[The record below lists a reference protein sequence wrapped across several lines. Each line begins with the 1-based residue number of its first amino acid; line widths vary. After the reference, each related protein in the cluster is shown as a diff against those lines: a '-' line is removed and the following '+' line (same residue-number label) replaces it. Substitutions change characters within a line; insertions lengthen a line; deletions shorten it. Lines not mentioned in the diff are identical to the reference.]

1 MDFQKGLIKRTEGQ
15 RKKHYSQLTQ
25 DEYKVLR
32 NKLANVRQ
40 QWLRKGV
47 TLSYHLQEKMML
59 NETIFS
65 LDEAMK
71 CIMFGQIIEYN
82 TTDTDKR
89 VLLRSTQTISHE
101 GKLVNQCIVVS
112 LKTFR
117 VVTSF
122 LNYAED
128 NHTTINLDRYDESL
142 EVV

>member
-1 MDFQKGLIKRTEGQ
+1 MDFQTGLIKRTEGQ

-101 GKLVNQCIVVS
+101 GKLFNQCIVVS
-112 LKTFR
+112 LKTFS

-122 LNYAED
+122 LNYTDD
-128 NHTTINLDRYDESL
+128 NHTSINLARYDKTL
-142 EVV
+142 EVK

>member
-1 MDFQKGLIKRTEGQ
+1 MDFQKGLIKRTDGQ

-25 DEYKVLR
+25 DEYTVLR
-32 NKLANVRQ
+32 TKLANVRQ
-40 QWLRKGV
+40 QWLRKGI
-47 TLSYHLQEKMML
+47 TLSYHLQDKMI
-59 NETIFS
+59 EGDTTFS
-65 LDEAMK
+65 LEEAMK

-82 TTDTDKR
+82 TTDNDKR

-122 LNYAED
+122 LNYAD
-128 NHTTINLDRYDESL
+128 DKHTTINLDRYDENL

>member
-15 RKKHYSQLTQ
+15 CKKHYSQLTQ
-25 DEYKVLR
+25 DEYSVLR
-32 NKLANVRQ
+32 NKLANVHQ

-59 NETIFS
+59 NETTFN
-65 LDEAMK
+65 LDEGMK

-128 NHTTINLDRYDESL
+128 NHTTINLDRYDETL
-142 EVV
+142 EVK

>member
-1 MDFQKGLIKRTEGQ
+1 MDFQKGSIKKTAGQ
-15 RKKHYSQLTQ
+15 RKKHYTQLTNE
-25 DEYKVLR
+25 DYKVLR
-32 NKLANVRQ
+32 NKLAIVRQ
-40 QWLRKGV
+40 QWLRRGI
-47 TLSYHLQEKMML
+47 TLSYHLQDKMMKG
-59 NETIFS
+59 ETTFS

-71 CIMFGQIIEYN
+71 CIMYGQIIEYN

-122 LNYAED
+122 LNYADD
-128 NHTTINLDRYDESL
+128 NHTSINLDRYDETL
-142 EVV
+142 EVK